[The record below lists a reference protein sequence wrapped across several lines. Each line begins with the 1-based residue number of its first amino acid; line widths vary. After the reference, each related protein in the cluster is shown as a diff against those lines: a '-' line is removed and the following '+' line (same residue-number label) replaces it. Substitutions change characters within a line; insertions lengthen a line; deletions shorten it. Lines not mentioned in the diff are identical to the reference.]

1 MHLAKEIRMKVLRG
15 RTALI
20 TGASRGI
27 GMLVAKRLA
36 SEGMNLA
43 LAARSTDKLEQLA
56 IELRQQGVKVIFL
69 QTDVTKESDL
79 VRLVDATIAEF
90 GTIDVLVNN
99 AGIEAFQ
106 PFQLIDSADIVQ
118 TIQTNLTASLL
129 LTRFVLPH
137 MLKNGRGHIVNM
149 ASTAGKFGPAF
160 GAAYGAT
167 KAGLIAFTQSLRGEL
182 YKTGV
187 SASAICPGFADDG
200 GIYEVI
206 KERTGRKMPWY
217 VGSTSAQEVAR
228 VVVKAIQRDTPDV
241 IVNFPALRPV
251 FTLNQAF
258 PRIGEWLV
266 RVTTRRFLK
275 QAATRE

>member
-1 MHLAKEIRMKVLRG
+1 MKELRG

-27 GMLVAKRLA
+27 GMLVAKQLA
-36 SEGMNLA
+36 HEGMNVA

-56 IELRQQGVKVIFL
+56 AELRQLGVRAIAIE
-69 QTDVTKESDL
+69 TDVAQENDL
-79 VRLVDATIAEF
+79 ARLVDATLAEF
-90 GTIDVLVNN
+90 GAIDVLVNN

-106 PFQLIDSADIVQ
+106 PFQLIDSADIVS

-129 LTRFVLPH
+129 LTRLVLPQ

-160 GAAYGAT
+160 GAAYGAS

-182 YKTGV
+182 YKSGV
-187 SASAICPGFADDG
+187 SASAICPGFADHG

-206 KERTGRKMPWY
+206 KERTGRRIPWY
-217 VGSTSAQEVAR
+217 VGSTSAETVAR
-228 VVVKAIQRDTPDV
+228 VVVKAIRNDSPDL

-258 PRIGEWLV
+258 PRLGEWLV

-275 QAATRE
+275 QAAARP

>member
-1 MHLAKEIRMKVLRG
+1 MKELRG
-15 RTALI
+15 RTAII

-36 SEGMNLA
+36 TEGMNLA

-56 IELRQQGVKVIFL
+56 TELLQQGVKVIYL
-69 QTDVTKESDL
+69 QTDVAKESDL

-99 AGIEAFQ
+99 AGIEAFK
-106 PFQLIDSADIVQ
+106 PFQFIDSADIVQ

-160 GAAYGAT
+160 GAAYGAS
-167 KAGLIAFTQSLRGEL
+167 KAGLIAFTQSLRVEL

-187 SASAICPGFADDG
+187 SATAICPGFADDG

-228 VVVKAIQRDTPDV
+228 VVVKAIQHDKPDV

-266 RVTTRRFLK
+266 RITTRRFLK

>member
-1 MHLAKEIRMKVLRG
+1 MKVLRG